1 MSRLIAI
8 ASGKGGV
15 GKTLI
20 TAALSVLLQR
30 RGHRVLAADADMGL
44 RNLDLLFGLDGSIH
58 YDAAQ
63 AARGKCLPGQAL
75 LPVVPGLDFLPAS
88 QKRTWERIDIPSYQ
102 YVLESL
108 SGSYDY
114 TLIDCPPGRDGAYQ
128 AATALA
134 DEILF
139 VVEPSPSSL
148 RDAAK
153 VMQYVD
159 RQKRFHYDVI
169 LNNFYADGLITADTA
184 QSCLQTG
191 HLAGLLPHDE
201 GIDRSAGEGRI
212 ASVSES
218 LPFCQALS
226 ATADWLE
233 TGQAIDTAA
242 LTALLPKQLARPV
255 SSGLSLRRRRQECQ
269 NWRHYRR

>member
-1 MSRLIAI
+1 MSQLIAI

-30 RGHRVLAADADMGL
+30 RGHRVLVADADMGL

-75 LPVVPGLDFLPAS
+75 LSVVPGLDFLPAS

-153 VMQYVD
+153 VMQYAD
-159 RQKRFHYDVI
+159 RQKRFTTTSSSTI
-169 LNNFYADGLITADTA
+169 FT
-184 QSCLQTG
+184 
-191 HLAGLLPHDE
+191 
-201 GIDRSAGEGRI
+201 
-212 ASVSES
+212 
-218 LPFCQALS
+218 
-226 ATADWLE
+226 
-233 TGQAIDTAA
+233 
-242 LTALLPKQLARPV
+242 LTASSRQTQPKPVCRPATSPV
-255 SSGLSLRRRRQECQ
+255 SCRMMMASTGLPGKGGLPVWPIPCLSVRPCRRRQTG
-269 NWRHYRR
+269 WKRGRPSRKRL

>member
-1 MSRLIAI
+1 MSQLIAI

-75 LPVVPGLDFLPAS
+75 LTIVPGLDFLPAS

-114 TLIDCPPGRDGAYQ
+114 TLID
-128 AATALA
+128 
-134 DEILF
+134 
-139 VVEPSPSSL
+139 
-148 RDAAK
+148 
-153 VMQYVD
+153 
-159 RQKRFHYDVI
+159 
-169 LNNFYADGLITADTA
+169 
-184 QSCLQTG
+184 
-191 HLAGLLPHDE
+191 
-201 GIDRSAGEGRI
+201 
-212 ASVSES
+212 
-218 LPFCQALS
+218 
-226 ATADWLE
+226 
-233 TGQAIDTAA
+233 
-242 LTALLPKQLARPV
+242 
-255 SSGLSLRRRRQECQ
+255 
-269 NWRHYRR
+269 

>member
-1 MSRLIAI
+1 MSQLIAI

-75 LPVVPGLDFLPAS
+75 LTVVPGLDFLPAS

-134 DEILF
+134 DEILC
-139 VVEPSPSSL
+139 SSS
-148 RDAAK
+148 
-153 VMQYVD
+153 
-159 RQKRFHYDVI
+159 
-169 LNNFYADGLITADTA
+169 N
-184 QSCLQTG
+184 
-191 HLAGLLPHDE
+191 
-201 GIDRSAGEGRI
+201 
-212 ASVSES
+212 
-218 LPFCQALS
+218 
-226 ATADWLE
+226 
-233 TGQAIDTAA
+233 
-242 LTALLPKQLARPV
+242 
-255 SSGLSLRRRRQECQ
+255 RRRRPCAMRLRSCSMRPGRSAFTTTSSSTIFTLTASSRQTQPKPVCRPATSPVSCRMMMASTGLPGKGGSPV
-269 NWRHYRR
+269 WPIPCLSVRPCRRRQTGWKRGRPSRKRL